1 MRKIRGELAIIACR
15 NGEDTAKLL
24 QQHLGCKKINADV
37 KDFKDGEIKIT
48 IKDSINGK
56 DLFIVQNTLNPRRPQ
71 DTSNH
76 MMELFLMVDAAR
88 RSGAGKISVILPY
101 MSYSKQEKRS
111 GRQPISAKMVI
122 DFLEKSGVSRLITVD
137 LHAPA
142 IEGFSDKM
150 KINNIYAS
158 IIFKKYLADNN
169 FNGVLIAPDPGAGKM
184 VKHYAQVL
192 NLPMAFG
199 YKYRNP
205 DTMHEVSEQ
214 KLLGEVNGKS
224 VAIIDDQTAGSG
236 TMINMAKLAKEKG
249 AKDVLCVAC
258 HGMLLGDA
266 EEQYKKAVEDETIKK
281 LVITNTLIQPKSF
294 LENNPY
300 IETVDAI
307 RIIAE
312 FVSEI
317 HNCGSTTRL
326 YGPELGKSHFG

>member
-1 MRKIRGELAIIACR
+1 MIIIRGELAIIACR
-15 NGEDTAKLL
+15 NGEETAKLL
-24 QQHLGCKKINADV
+24 QTHLGCNKIDTDI

-56 DLFIVQNTLNPRRPQ
+56 DLFIVQNTLDPRNPQ
-71 DTSNH
+71 NTSNH

-111 GRQPISAKMVI
+111 GRQPISAKMII
-122 DFLEKSGVSRLITVD
+122 DYLEKSGVNRLITVD

-150 KINNIYAS
+150 KINNIFAS
-158 IIFKKYLADNN
+158 IIFRKYLADSK
-169 FNGVLIAPDPGAGKM
+169 FDGVLIAPDPGAGKM
-184 VKHYAQVL
+184 VRHYSKVL

-199 YKYRNP
+199 YKYRDP

-214 KLLGEVNGKS
+214 KLLGKVDGQS

-258 HGMLLGDA
+258 HGMLLGNA
-266 EEQYKKAVEDETIKK
+266 EEEYKKAIENNTIKK
-281 LVITNTLIQPKSF
+281 LVITNTLMQPKEF

-307 RIIAE
+307 KIISE

-326 YGPELGKSHFG
+326 YGKELSKSHFG